1 MSTPVVVNRRRA
13 SRAVATRAMSMYRN
27 QIRGTPSHPNVNFG
41 KLVMGGVQKMENNF
55 QKQRQNME
63 MNEKVKVMTE
73 RVKRRVSS
81 LFNHY
86 GIKNASNI
94 RILMPKVSKFVVKNA
109 INMSN
114 TNNTNNEAGVR
125 RLIYKINRVVP
136 ARFLTTKQSRFK
148 EWASRSG
155 NNNQT
160 RTPPSINNIINKR
173 MQLIYKYYRI
183 TPPTSNPIL
192 RNFVLSDWRES
203 GGNVSNNAAFNRLK
217 KKIKKISPP
226 ALYAPRQFNYIDFIN
241 KLQPKRPQTPPV
253 AAPPGPDPFKHRA
266 ARIGRHAGPNSV
278 MAAVKAF
285 LRV

>member
-1 MSTPVVVNRRRA
+1 
-13 SRAVATRAMSMYRN
+13 
-27 QIRGTPSHPNVNFG
+27 
-41 KLVMGGVQKMENNF
+41 
-55 QKQRQNME
+55 

-148 EWASRSG
+148 EFFRSG

-217 KKIKKISPP
+217 TRINKISPP
-226 ALYAPRQFNYIDFIN
+226 AWFIHKQFRYFDFIN

-253 AAPPGPDPFKHRA
+253 AAPPGPDPFKIRA
-266 ARIGRHAGPNSV
+266 ARIGRHVGPNGA